1 MAIKQLTVFVQNKKG
16 TVVSVTDI
24 LSKNNINL
32 RALSIAET
40 QDFGILRLIVN
51 DEVTAERVLADAGY
65 LIKTIDVL
73 GVKIGDEPGKLTAA
87 LDILDKADINVE
99 YLYAFMARTE
109 KHAYVVLRVED
120 NAAAEA
126 ALTGAGFHMIMPIIS
141 IIFNSD
147 PLCRNIY
154 V

>member
-24 LSKNNINL
+24 LSKNNINI

-51 DEVTAERVLADAGY
+51 DDKAAEAVLAENGY
-65 LIKTIDVL
+65 LIKTIDVV
-73 GVKIGDEPGKLTAA
+73 GVKIGDAPGKLTEA
-87 LDILDKADINVE
+87 LGVLDKAEINVE

-120 NAAAEA
+120 NATAEA
-126 ALTGAGFHMIMPIIS
+126 ALVEAGFKMICEADI
-141 IIFNSD
+141 NK
-147 PLCRNIY
+147 L
-154 V
+154 

>member
-40 QDFGILRLIVN
+40 QDFGILRMIVN
-51 DEVTAERVLADAGY
+51 DEKAAEAVLAENGY
-65 LIKTIDVL
+65 LIKVIDVV
-73 GVKIGDEPGKLTAA
+73 GVKISDEPGKLTEA
-87 LDILDKADINVE
+87 LGVLDKAGINVE

-120 NAAAEA
+120 NEVAENILGA
-126 ALTGAGFHMIMPIIS
+126 AGFKMITEADL
-141 IIFNSD
+141 NK
-147 PLCRNIY
+147 L
-154 V
+154 

>member
-24 LSKNNINL
+24 LSKNNVNL

-40 QDFGILRLIVN
+40 QEFGILRLIVN
-51 DEVTAERVLADAGY
+51 DEKTAQAVLAENGY
-65 LIKTIDVL
+65 LIKVIDVV
-73 GVKIGDEPGKLTAA
+73 GVKISDEPGKLTEA
-87 LDILDKADINVE
+87 LSLLDKADINVE

-120 NAAAEA
+120 NAVAEA
-126 ALTGAGFHMIMPIIS
+126 ALTGAGFKMISEADI
-141 IIFNSD
+141 NK
-147 PLCRNIY
+147 L
-154 V
+154 

>member
-24 LSKNNINL
+24 LSKNNINI

-51 DEVTAERVLADAGY
+51 DEKAAEAVLAENGY
-65 LIKTIDVL
+65 LIKVIDVV
-73 GVKIGDEPGKLTAA
+73 GVKIGDAPGKLTEA
-87 LDILDKADINVE
+87 LGVLDKSEINVE

-120 NAAAEA
+120 NAQAEA
-126 ALTGAGFHMIMPIIS
+126 ALTAAGFKMICEADI
-141 IIFNSD
+141 NK
-147 PLCRNIY
+147 L
-154 V
+154 

>member
-1 MAIKQLTVFVQNKKG
+1 MAIKQLTVFIQNKKG
-16 TVVSVTDI
+16 TVVSVTDL

-51 DEVTAERVLADAGY
+51 DEKAAESVLAENGY
-65 LIKTIDVL
+65 LIKAIDVV

-87 LDILDKADINVE
+87 LDVLDMTDINVE

-120 NAAAEA
+120 NDVAEKV
-126 ALTGAGFHMIMPIIS
+126 LTDAGFKMISEADI
-141 IIFNSD
+141 NK
-147 PLCRNIY
+147 L
-154 V
+154 

>member
-51 DEVTAERVLADAGY
+51 DEKTTEKVLLENGY
-65 LIKTIDVL
+65 LIKVIDVV
-73 GVKIGDEPGKLTAA
+73 GVKIGDAPGKLTEA
-87 LDILDKADINVE
+87 LDVLDKADINVE
-99 YLYAFMARTE
+99 YLYAFVARTE

-120 NAAAEA
+120 NSVAEA
-126 ALTGAGFHMIMPIIS
+126 ALTGAGFKMISEADI
-141 IIFNSD
+141 NK
-147 PLCRNIY
+147 L
-154 V
+154 